1 MLARLQDVKQ
11 QRLALREDVQTFLR
25 DREAPEK
32 TAAQQSLRAL
42 GGLSTDVSQLCAQ
55 TGAVVER
62 VANAN
67 DVAAK
72 MTKEVRRLDIIQSR
86 LTATLAQS
94 SHLLSLRHALTGIR
108 RAMQL
113 RNYLEAAKFLQQLKD
128 IETLMP
134 LDVADRVR
142 VDAIELELKEIIE
155 DAFGRGLRDGDRAL
169 VTQYAPLFQIV
180 GPDYEERG
188 AQLLLDHLRDSLAAE
203 LAGVTHGSFSTK
215 ELMEHL
221 ATIFNRIAVVAQ
233 ENDSIASQ
241 CFARVNGVNRLVK
254 MLYLLG
260 ESAAV
265 GVLTAYMKQRQF
277 RERMSAEKEE
287 SDSAAPRAA
296 LPSQTEDEIAHLNA
310 QLNEIALLIQHT
322 QTYERFMQSRVVPST
337 ADSGDAVLPS
347 SQESELGKT
356 VQELAGFYCFFEND
370 LLTRAAR
377 KAFQWEELRL
387 ATSADAGGVAAAAVV
402 PISSAID
409 EIFYVARNSGL
420 RALATG
426 HVDCAASV
434 LNMINTVLRDSLGD
448 TMRSRIRNMAAH
460 VKLDTSAGLLGV
472 TSAQLRDQMQQQF
485 AKLSKTMGPIP
496 IAGAA
501 SGVVAVP
508 TPETQRKEL
517 GPDVVM
523 NSLEVTG
530 TYIAQLKDEFEAELA
545 QDFPDEVPTY
555 LQTCLLG
562 LEDAAAEL
570 TQLLEASRKKLCKVL
585 EPRVASLLAP
595 LIATGTKRATV
606 SYELTEQMFTFNEA
620 NDPFAVQ
627 FVVAMRDSMLA
638 AFRETLSATNL
649 DALVDALAGCTA
661 ELLERWFYGRH
672 VRFTQLGALQF
683 DKDLRVL
690 ASFFGEHSPASRE
703 RFATL
708 TQIAMVLNVD
718 SPSDVT
724 DFVGRRSRGGV
735 AWRLSGAQV
744 KEVLARRV
752 DFADA
757 AINQL
762 VLPAVASAM

>member
-1 MLARLQDVKQ
+1 
-11 QRLALREDVQTFLR
+11 
-25 DREAPEK
+25 
-32 TAAQQSLRAL
+32 
-42 GGLSTDVSQLCAQ
+42 
-55 TGAVVER
+55 
-62 VANAN
+62 
-67 DVAAK
+67 
-72 MTKEVRRLDIIQSR
+72 
-86 LTATLAQS
+86 
-94 SHLLSLRHALTGIR
+94 
-108 RAMQL
+108 
-113 RNYLEAAKFLQQLKD
+113 
-128 IETLMP
+128 
-134 LDVADRVR
+134 
-142 VDAIELELKEIIE
+142 
-155 DAFGRGLRDGDRAL
+155 
-169 VTQYAPLFQIV
+169 
-180 GPDYEERG
+180 
-188 AQLLLDHLRDSLAAE
+188 
-203 LAGVTHGSFSTK
+203 
-215 ELMEHL
+215 
-221 ATIFNRIAVVAQ
+221 
-233 ENDSIASQ
+233 
-241 CFARVNGVNRLVK
+241 
-254 MLYLLG
+254 MLYALG

-265 GVLTAYMKQRQF
+265 SVITAYMKQRQF
-277 RERMSAEKEE
+277 RERMSAEKDE
-287 SDSAAPRAA
+287 SDATAPPRVAPAAQ
-296 LPSQTEDEIAHLNA
+296 SEDEIAQLNA

-322 QTYERFMQSRVVPST
+322 QTYERFMQSRVAPPA
-337 ADSGDAVLPS
+337 ADSDNDDVLPS

-387 ATSADAGGVAAAAVV
+387 ATSADVATGSTTATAMVA
-402 PISSAID
+402 ISSAID

-434 LNMINTVLRDSLGD
+434 LNMVNTVLRDALGD
-448 TMRSRIRNMAAH
+448 TMRGRIRNMAAH
-460 VKLDTSAGLLGV
+460 VKLDTGAGLLGV

-501 SGVVAVP
+501 VTVGAAQ
-508 TPETQRKEL
+508 TTETQRKEL

-530 TYIAQLKDEFEAELA
+530 TYIAQLKDEFEDELA
-545 QDFPDEVPTY
+545 QDFPDQVPTY

-570 TQLLEASRKKLCKVL
+570 SQLLEASRKKLCKVL

-595 LIATGTKRATV
+595 VIATNTKRATV

-627 FVVAMRDSMLA
+627 FVVSMRDSIVA
-638 AFRETLSATNL
+638 AFRETLSPTNL

-690 ASFFGEHSPASRE
+690 SAFFGEHSATSRE

-708 TQIAMVLNVD
+708 AQIAMVLNVD

-757 AINQL
+757 AINKL
-762 VLPAVASAM
+762 VLPATAMQ